1 MLLLLRDV
9 LPAAFTSDEEVQA
22 LVRSLLPPLALYVV
36 ADASQARKLAPPE
49 MVHIAAAPSPCAIS
63 HRARA
68 HPCRL
73 RYSAGAIPRAP
84 SHGRVSQ
91 VCCGGVLQGCGRQ
104 RRGIPVVPVCFYGVA
119 LPTGCALGFFAGWGA
134 RGMVVGMLGGKL
146 LHAAAF
152 AVLVAT
158 TDWENER
165 RRATRRVG
173 GGSELL

>member
-1 MLLLLRDV
+1 MRH
-9 LPAAFTSDEEVQA
+9 PMGACR
-22 LVRSLLPPLALYVV
+22 RS
-36 ADASQARKLAPPE
+36 
-49 MVHIAAAPSPCAIS
+49 AAAGCCRAAAGSGEAYRWCLCAS
-63 HRARA
+63 TAWLC
-68 HPCRL
+68 PL
-73 RYSAGAIPRAP
+73 
-84 SHGRVSQ
+84 
-91 VCCGGVLQGCGRQ
+91 
-104 RRGIPVVPVCFYGVA
+104 
-119 LPTGCALGFFAGWGA
+119 TGCALGFFAGWGA